1 MKPQPKIYL
10 SSFFT
15 QKRRMA
21 VELKKHEN
29 GLGKDGGK
37 AYDSLDDVSCSKFSY
52 HSFNKPDH
60 FLIGPV

>member
-1 MKPQPKIYL
+1 
-10 SSFFT
+10 
-15 QKRRMA
+15 MA
-21 VELKKHEN
+21 VELKKHED

-37 AYDSLDDVSCSKFSY
+37 AYDSLDDVSCSKFPY